1 VVWRS
6 FGAVSLCFGLVRSR
20 GFVSD
25 VVGKCIWRYR
35 FIRGMCLLRRVLISL
50 CWFAAALKKSIPR
63 ETASK
68 IISII

>member
-25 VVGKCIWRYR
+25 VVGKCIWRCR
-35 FIRGMCLLRRVLISL
+35 FIRGMCLLRRVVISL
-50 CWFAAALKKSIPR
+50 CWFVAALKKSIPR
-63 ETASK
+63 ERPLK
-68 IISII
+68 LYP